1 MISTRKYLPLAA
13 VVALLILA
21 NCTTEE
27 IAATNP
33 APTATS
39 TSIPAATATAEPTA
53 PAERTATTEPTLTTA
68 PAERTA
74 TIGPTLTTAP
84 ATPTQMPGSPV
95 PQEPDAS
102 AATGEDSDPRRGG
115 VFNTLWSDPPTLD
128 PHVVTDGTSL
138 EIVIEIFS
146 GLVHL
151 GPDTSNPFEPD
162 LAESWSISGGST
174 VYVFKLRNDLKFSNG
189 DPVTAQDFKWSFERA
204 AHPDTAS
211 TIAGEILG
219 DIVGIQDIIEGNAT
233 TASGIEVIDERT
245 LRITIDAPKA
255 YFIAKLT
262 YPTAFVLNR
271 KNVESAGDS
280 WTDDPVGTGP
290 FVLKEY
296 RVGQRIRIARNDNY
310 WGRAAYLDEVVFNL
324 AGGVAMAMYENDE
337 IDVTGVGFNDLD
349 RVQDPTQEISNDLVD
364 VPADFGISYIG
375 FNLAEA
381 PFDDAN
387 FRRALNH
394 AVDKQLIAEQVFLN
408 QVKPASGI
416 IPPGFPGYSPEI
428 SGLEFDLELAQD
440 LLAQSAYADPETRPR
455 IVITEPGT
463 GGTPSLTTRIV
474 AEMWLRNL
482 GVEIEIQQV
491 DWATYL
497 DDLYRGRLQVWGG
510 LSWQADYPD
519 PQSFLDV
526 LFRSDSSINHGGYSN
541 IQVDEYLIAAQ
552 IEQDRVRRIGLYND
566 AEQLIVSDAAWLPLW
581 WGVGSKALVKPW
593 VEGYKFSSL
602 SVGKYKDVWIN
613 R

>member
-1 MISTRKYLPLAA
+1 MISTKKYLPLAA

-53 PAERTATTEPTLTTA
+53 PAERTATT
-68 PAERTA
+68 
-74 TIGPTLTTAP
+74 GPTLTTAP

>member
-1 MISTRKYLPLAA
+1 MISIKKHLSLAA
-13 VVALLILA
+13 VIALLILA

-39 TSIPAATATAEPTA
+39 TSIPTATATAEPTA
-53 PAERTATTEPTLTTA
+53 SAVRTATPEPTI
-68 PAERTA
+68 A
-74 TIGPTLTTAP
+74 TVL
-84 ATPTQMPGSPV
+84 ATPTQMPASPV

-102 AATGEDSDPRRGG
+102 AATGEESDPRRGG
-115 VFNTLWSDPPTLD
+115 IFNTLWSDPPTLD

-174 VYVFKLRNDLKFSNG
+174 VYLFRLRNDLKFSNG

-211 TIAGEILG
+211 SIAGEILG
-219 DIVGIQDIIEGNAT
+219 DIVGIRDIIDGKAT
-233 TASGIEVIDERT
+233 TASGIEVIDELT

-271 KNVESAGDS
+271 ENVESAGES

-337 IDVTGVGFNDLD
+337 IDTTGVGFNDLD
-349 RVQDPTQEISNDLVD
+349 RVQDPTQGISNDLVD

-375 FNLAEA
+375 FNLAVP
-381 PFDDAN
+381 PFDDSN

-394 AVDKQLIAEQVFLN
+394 AVDKELIAERIFLN
-408 QVKPASGI
+408 QVRPASGI

-428 SGLEFDLELAQD
+428 EGLQFDLDLAQD
-440 LLAQSAYADPETRPR
+440 LLAQSAYADPETRPT

-463 GGTPSLTTRIV
+463 GGTPGLTTQII
-474 AEMWLRNL
+474 AEMWRQNL

-497 DDLYRGRLQVWGG
+497 DDLYRGQLQVWGG

-541 IQVDEYLIAAQ
+541 VQVDEYLIAAQ
-552 IEQDRVRRIGLYND
+552 VEQDRVRRIALYND